1 MKRFGLLVILA
12 LSLPA
17 SARADFAAGMAAYEA
32 GDYGRALREW
42 RPLAEGD
49 DVAAMRNV
57 GQMYRL
63 GLGVPKEPETAAK
76 WYAKA
81 AAKGFDRAQANLA
94 ALYLV
99 GDGVPQDFKEAARLF
114 EAAARQGHV
123 LSQYNIAVLY
133 ERGLGVPQNDA
144 RALGWYNLAARAG
157 HPEALQRLT
166 QLVEKPA
173 EPSPA
178 TGNPPPNADAPTP
191 VAVTLPATTPAAP
204 AEASTDAMSPARSD
218 SPENSVPHVDLVGKI
233 GRWLGF
239 GEKSEPAPAK
249 AEEVP
254 TAPSTVAVA
263 NPAEPETFIEP
274 DLQAPATSLPQVPE
288 GRDDR
293 MQRGLIEYQ
302 AHNYRRAMA
311 LWSPGAERGDPRSQ
325 FLVGRLY
332 RNGEGMPRDRVKAW
346 SWLHLAEKQ
355 GHAEAAA
362 LREQLEVEMS
372 PTQLADARTLAENFR
387 TRP

>member
-12 LSLPA
+12 FSLPA
-17 SARADFAAGMAAYEA
+17 PALADFAAGMTAYEA
-32 GDYGRALREW
+32 GDYARALREW
-42 RPLAEGD
+42 LPLAEGD

-133 ERGLGVPQNDA
+133 ERGLGVAQNDA

-166 QLVEKPA
+166 QLVEKPV
-173 EPSPA
+173 EPPLAAASAPS
-178 TGNPPPNADAPTP
+178 GSDAPAA
-191 VAVTLPATTPAAP
+191 VAVTPPATPPAAP
-204 AEASTDAMSPARSD
+204 AEASADAMSPARSD
-218 SPENSVPHVDLVGKI
+218 SPEYSVPHVDLFGKI

-239 GEKSEPAPAK
+239 GEKSEPPPVVVAELPPAPLA
-249 AEEVP
+249 A
-254 TAPSTVAVA
+254 AAV
-263 NPAEPETFIEP
+263 AEPEPFIEP
-274 DLQAPATSLPQVPE
+274 DLQAPASPLPQVPE

-311 LWSPGAERGDPRSQ
+311 LWSPGAERGDPRQQ

-362 LREQLEVEMS
+362 LREQLEAEMN

>member
-1 MKRFGLLVILA
+1 M
-12 LSLPA
+12 
-17 SARADFAAGMAAYEA
+17 
-32 GDYGRALREW
+32 REW
-42 RPLAEGD
+42 LPLAEGD

-63 GLGVPKEPETAAK
+63 GLGVPKDSETAAK

-166 QLVEKPA
+166 QLVEKPV
-173 EPSPA
+173 E
-178 TGNPPPNADAPTP
+178 PPPAAGGSLSSSGDAT
-191 VAVTLPATTPAAP
+191 AALSVTLPAPPASP
-204 AEASTDAMSPARSD
+204 AEAHASADAMSPAHSD
-218 SPENSVPHVDLVGKI
+218 SPENTVPHVDLFGMI
-233 GRWLGF
+233 GRWLGL
-239 GEKSEPAPAK
+239 GEKSEPPPAAVAAPPPAPA
-249 AEEVP
+249 V
-254 TAPSTVAVA
+254 VAAVV
-263 NPAEPETFIEP
+263 EPETYVEP
-274 DLQAPATSLPQVPE
+274 DLQAPATTQPQAPD

-302 AHNYRRAMA
+302 AQNYRRAMA
-311 LWSPGAERGDPRSQ
+311 LWSPGAERGDPRQ
-325 FLVGRLY
+325 QYLVGRLY
-332 RNGEGMPRDRVKAW
+332 RNGEGLPRDRVKAW

-362 LREQLEVEMS
+362 LREQLEAEMS
-372 PTQLADARTLAENFR
+372 ATQLADARTLAENFR